1 MPLLR
6 RRAPNWEAMTDE
18 ELVGEAQRGQ
28 REAFGV
34 LYDRY
39 LPGVYGYCYRLLGE
53 REAAEDANSAVFTK
67 ALAAL
72 PAFRARSFRSWLFAI
87 AHNVVVDELRGR
99 RATLPLDAAGDMFDP
114 DPSPEELA
122 ITAVERQS
130 LESLLPCLSA
140 DQQNVVALR
149 ISGLTATEI
158 GEAMARPR
166 NAIDGI
172 QHRAVM
178 RLRELMTERSGTVMT
193 KGGGDG

>member
-1 MPLLR
+1 VPLLR

-18 ELVGEAQRGQ
+18 ELAGEAQRGQ

-39 LPGVYGYCYRLLGE
+39 LGGVYGYCYRLLGD

-67 ALAAL
+67 ALSAL
-72 PAFRARSFRSWLFAI
+72 PAFHARSFRSWLFAI

-114 DPSPEELA
+114 DPSPEDLA
-122 ITAVERQS
+122 IAAAERQA
-130 LESLLPCLSA
+130 LRTLLPCLSA
-140 DQQNVVALR
+140 DQQHVVALR
-149 ISGLTATEI
+149 ISGLTAAEI
-158 GEAMARPR
+158 AEAMARPR

-178 RLRELMTERSGTVMT
+178 RLRELMSVGTATVMT